1 MNVQAYL
8 VNATSV
14 FLSWSPPL
22 VPHGIILS
30 YTILVEEDLIGGN
43 VTSLIA
49 NATLGTSFTV
59 VDLIPYTFYN
69 FTIAASTRIGT
80 GPPSNTVSMR
90 TPQASEFPDLWVV
103 RCDYHTPILGTTP
116 ITNCLLLLFFA
127 KKRIWSQSVNTQDE

>member
-1 MNVQAYL
+1 MNIQASS

-22 VPHGIILS
+22 VPYGIILS
-30 YTILVEEDLIGGN
+30 YTISVEEALIGGN
-43 VTSLIA
+43 VTFLIA

-80 GPPSNTVSMR
+80 GPSDTVSTR
-90 TPQASEFPDLWVV
+90 TPQASKFPKTLC
-103 RCDYHTPILGTTP
+103 R
-116 ITNCLLLLFFA
+116 NF
-127 KKRIWSQSVNTQDE
+127 

>member
-1 MNVQAYL
+1 MNIQASS

-22 VPHGIILS
+22 VPYGIILS
-30 YTILVEEDLIGGN
+30 YTISVEEALIGGN

-80 GPPSNTVSMR
+80 GPSDTVSTR
-90 TPQASEFPDLWVV
+90 TPQASKFPKTLC
-103 RCDYHTPILGTTP
+103 R
-116 ITNCLLLLFFA
+116 NF
-127 KKRIWSQSVNTQDE
+127 